1 MLNQMELKLLP
12 TMELITTVNE
22 LLEEL
27 NRRKAYIL
35 DWENPDMYLNHLEYH
50 CTGGIFPG
58 GEQNPARGDGSD
70 NVYCFFSEVR
80 KDAEE
85 N

>member
-1 MLNQMELKLLP
+1 MLNQIELKLLP

-22 LLEEL
+22 LLGEL

-50 CTGGIFPG
+50 CAGGTFSNG
-58 GEQNPARGDGSD
+58 AKNPVRGDGSD
-70 NVYCFFSEVR
+70 NVYCFFEAV
-80 KDAEE
+80 
-85 N
+85 

>member
-1 MLNQMELKLLP
+1 
-12 TMELITTVNE
+12 
-22 LLEEL
+22 
-27 NRRKAYIL
+27 
-35 DWENPDMYLNHLEYH
+35 MYLNHLEYH
-50 CTGGIFPG
+50 CAGGIFPS

-80 KDAEE
+80 KDAGA

>member
-1 MLNQMELKLLP
+1 
-12 TMELITTVNE
+12 
-22 LLEEL
+22 
-27 NRRKAYIL
+27 
-35 DWENPDMYLNHLEYH
+35 MYLNHLEYH
-50 CTGGIFPG
+50 CAGGIFPS